1 MKYKTS
7 EIIENISLEDK
18 ARLCSGKNFW
28 ELESVVELPSIMVT
42 DGPHGLRKQTAD
54 PDHLG
59 ISQSVKAT
67 CYPTAVGLASTW
79 DNDLMY
85 QVGEHLGEECRTEKV
100 SVLLGPGA
108 NIKRHPLCGRNF
120 EYFSEDPYL
129 TGHIAKSFINGV
141 QSKGIGTSMKH
152 FIANNQETMRMAVD
166 TFVDERTLRELYLKG
181 FEIAVKEAQPWTVMC
196 SYNKLNGT
204 YLSENKKLLQDI
216 LKDEWGHSGLVV
228 TDWGA
233 CNNRVEGLKAGQE
246 LEMPGGTDTNAK
258 MIVKAVQEGT
268 LSIETLNS
276 RVERVIDL
284 ILKSL
289 PVLEKEQTPYDKES
303 HHQFSRR
310 VAADTMVLLKNEDKI
325 LPLSKKQSVA
335 LIGAFAETP
344 RYQGSGS
351 SLINPTKV
359 GTALESFSS
368 LLGDKITFAK
378 GYNPKKDVVE
388 QDLVQEAVSI
398 AKEQDVVVLMIGLTD
413 SFESEGFDRTHLNI
427 PNNHLVLVEEIAKVN
442 PNIVVCLSNGSPIIM
457 PWKDNVKAI
466 LEQYLGGQAS
476 GEALVDVLYGKVNPN
491 GKLAETFP
499 NSIDEFPSNKN
510 FPGLPRQVEYREG
523 LYVGYRYYDSV
534 DKNPLFPFGYGLS
547 YTTFEYSDLSVQVKK
562 DIIIKFRIE
571 NTGNYD
577 GKEIAQVYIS
587 KPDSV
592 VYRPAHELKGYK
604 KVNIKAGE
612 SKIVNI
618 NISKEDLKVYQD
630 DFLLEDGTYIV
641 HVGASSKDI
650 RLQAECIVKGVVF
663 DNEVNNTYMNIS
675 DRFEPTRD
683 QFEEILGKQIPKYPS
698 LRPFTMNSVI
708 GELQGTFVG
717 RKIKGIMTKQFTS
730 MLDDDSD
737 DSFKR
742 MVEAMANEL
751 PFRALVM
758 LSGGAMPIGRAEGL
772 LDMMNRKPIR
782 GIYKIVKG

>member
-1 MKYKTS
+1 
-7 EIIENISLEDK
+7 
-18 ARLCSGKNFW
+18 
-28 ELESVVELPSIMVT
+28 
-42 DGPHGLRKQTAD
+42 
-54 PDHLG
+54 
-59 ISQSVKAT
+59 
-67 CYPTAVGLASTW
+67 
-79 DNDLMY
+79 
-85 QVGEHLGEECRTEKV
+85 
-100 SVLLGPGA
+100 
-108 NIKRHPLCGRNF
+108 
-120 EYFSEDPYL
+120 
-129 TGHIAKSFINGV
+129 
-141 QSKGIGTSMKH
+141 
-152 FIANNQETMRMAVD
+152 
-166 TFVDERTLRELYLKG
+166 
-181 FEIAVKEAQPWTVMC
+181 
-196 SYNKLNGT
+196 
-204 YLSENKKLLQDI
+204 
-216 LKDEWGHSGLVV
+216 
-228 TDWGA
+228 
-233 CNNRVEGLKAGQE
+233 
-246 LEMPGGTDTNAK
+246 
-258 MIVKAVQEGT
+258 
-268 LSIETLNS
+268 
-276 RVERVIDL
+276 
-284 ILKSL
+284 
-289 PVLEKEQTPYDKES
+289 
-303 HHQFSRR
+303 
-310 VAADTMVLLKNEDKI
+310 
-325 LPLSKKQSVA
+325 
-335 LIGAFAETP
+335 
-344 RYQGSGS
+344 
-351 SLINPTKV
+351 
-359 GTALESFSS
+359 
-368 LLGDKITFAK
+368 
-378 GYNPKKDVVE
+378 
-388 QDLVQEAVSI
+388 LVQEAVSI

-413 SFESEGFDRTHLNI
+413 SFASQGFDRTHLNI

>member
-1 MKYKTS
+1 MNK
-7 EIIENISLEDK
+7 ISLEDK

-28 ELESVVELPSIMVT
+28 ELESVLDLPNIMVT

-59 ISQSVKAT
+59 ISQSVQAT
-67 CYPTAVGLASTW
+67 CYPTAVGLASSW
-79 DNDLMY
+79 DNDLLY
-85 QVGEHLGEECRTEKV
+85 QVGEHLGEECRSERV

-108 NIKRHPLCGRNF
+108 NIKRNPLCGRNF
-120 EYFSEDPYL
+120 EYFSEDPFL

-152 FIANNQETMRMAVD
+152 FVANNQETMRMAVD

-216 LKDEWGHSGLVV
+216 LKDEWGHTGLVV

-233 CNNRVEGLKAGQE
+233 CNDRVEGLKSGQE

-258 MIVKAVQEGT
+258 LIVKAIQEGK
-268 LSIETLNS
+268 LSIETLNA

-289 PVLEKEQTPYDKES
+289 PVLKKEHTPYDKEV

-310 VAADTMVLLKNEDKI
+310 VAADTMVLLQNNDKI
-325 LPLSKKQSVA
+325 LPLSEKQSIA

-359 GTALESFSS
+359 GTALESFTS
-368 LLGDKITFAK
+368 LLGDRVKYAK
-378 GYNPKKDVVE
+378 GYNPKKDIME
-388 QDLVQEAVSI
+388 QDLVEEAISI
-398 AKEQDVVVLMIGLTD
+398 AKEQDVVILMIGLTD
-413 SFESEGFDRTHLNI
+413 AFESEGFDRTHLNI
-427 PNNHLVLVEEIAKVN
+427 PNNHLVLVDEIVKAN

-457 PWKDNVKAI
+457 PWKDKVKAI
-466 LEQYLGGQAS
+466 LEQYLAGQAS

-491 GKLAETFP
+491 AKLAETFP
-499 NSIDEFPSNKN
+499 NRIDEFPSNKN

-534 DKNPLFPFGYGLS
+534 DKDPLFPFGYGLS
-547 YTTFEYSDLSVQVKK
+547 YTTFKYSDLLVRVQK
-562 DIIIKFRIE
+562 DITVEFKIE
-571 NTGNYD
+571 NIGNYD

-587 KPDSV
+587 MPDSAI
-592 VYRPAHELKGYK
+592 YRPAQELKGYK
-604 KVNIKAGE
+604 KVSIKSGE
-612 SKIVNI
+612 AKKVKIT
-618 NISKEDLKVYQD
+618 ISKKDLEIYQD
-630 DFLLEDGTYIV
+630 KFVIEDGIYTIRI
-641 HVGASSKDI
+641 GASSKDI
-650 RLQAECIVKGVVF
+650 RLQTNFSIKGKTLEQ
-663 DNEVNNTYMNIS
+663 DANIPYKNIS
-675 DRFEPTRD
+675 VDFEPTRE
-683 QFEEILGKQIPKYPS
+683 QFETILGSRIPEYPS

-717 RKIKGIMTKQFTS
+717 RQIKGVITKQFTS
-730 MLDDDSD
+730 HIADDADESM
-737 DSFKR
+737 KR
-742 MVEAMANEL
+742 MVEAMAGEL

-758 LSGGAMPIGRAEGL
+758 LSAGAMPIGRAEGL
-772 LDMMNRKPIR
+772 LDLMNKKPIK
-782 GIYKIVKG
+782 GIFKIIKG